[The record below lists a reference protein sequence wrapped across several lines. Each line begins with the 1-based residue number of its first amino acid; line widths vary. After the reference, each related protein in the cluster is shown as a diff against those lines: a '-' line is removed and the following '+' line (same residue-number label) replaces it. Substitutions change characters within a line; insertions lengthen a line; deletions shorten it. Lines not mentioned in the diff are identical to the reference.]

1 MLNNILN
8 LEGVAVLNKKQQMS
22 VNGGECAYYNGVTG
36 QVDYHVSS
44 SSAAQAML
52 TNASDH
58 WCCASC
64 STASWYG
71 NGCSGNPRYNNDSH
85 DYNCIQWDEIA

>member
-22 VNGGECAYYNGVTG
+22 VNGGDCAYYNGATGEVT
-36 QVDYHVSS
+36 YHLSS
-44 SSAAQAML
+44 QGAQDSL
-52 TNASDH
+52 QNAGDH

-64 STASWYG
+64 GTASWYNPN
-71 NGCSGNPRYNNDSH
+71 NGCTDMRSRANSGV
-85 DYNCIQWDEIA
+85 CDEVQF